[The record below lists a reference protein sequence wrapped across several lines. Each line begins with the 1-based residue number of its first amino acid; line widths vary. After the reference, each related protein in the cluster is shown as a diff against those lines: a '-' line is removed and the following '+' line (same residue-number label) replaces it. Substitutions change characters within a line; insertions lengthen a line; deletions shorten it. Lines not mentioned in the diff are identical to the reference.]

1 MIQEIAHAKASFV
14 LAGPGRQLLIENR
27 SPNACSSNHLRLST
41 NSFLRIKMC
50 TLESVTGS
58 DEDRRQTSFAKR
70 NRLRSAKAGQPK
82 LVVSTQDSLQSN
94 RERLAALRF
103 GFRHHFATAS
113 VAFRQICCNCAGVLL
128 QLTPAHAAHTRQ
140 AISSALFPAC
150 STFQSR
156 VSSA

>member
-41 NSFLRIKMC
+41 NSFLRIRMC
-50 TLESVTGS
+50 TLEIVTGS

-82 LVVSTQDSLQSN
+82 LVVSTQDSLQSQ
-94 RERLAALRF
+94 RQRLAALRF
-103 GFRHHFATAS
+103 RFRHHFAKALS
-113 VAFRQICCNCAGVLL
+113 GRIRVNCTLATSYVLL
-128 QLTPAHAAHTRQ
+128 QLTVHAAHRDRQ
-140 AISSALFPAC
+140 SAV
-150 STFQSR
+150 Q
-156 VSSA
+156 